1 MFTSKGLSLTPET
14 YSNKM
19 DPFHEKYIDQIVP
32 FFNSNPQFHDEHVKK
47 CASEILFH
55 DLFAIADKEKYD
67 PKYQFPVNTSNPGM
81 SFHIPLVNCGL
92 IPDPVLA
99 SSLFDNIRVM
109 IIRIVLYLRS
119 FSLFNKNANEA
130 HELLGLYNKVKAG
143 AAARLIL
150 SKQGDFRM
158 REAIYNSGNWRWLC
172 DLDWRLFSLGS
183 CSKEMKEEISLLTL
197 RIHCLR
203 GQKAMDGFE
212 SNCIKNESF
221 AEFLTKVQLPLRNL
235 MFLRQQLFIEIIEA
249 AENYTLF
256 GRAKPLELKSAQK
269 HRQMM
274 EEVLK
279 ILKEHHKINYE
290 TSAQNF
296 YKSEILGLH

>member
-1 MFTSKGLSLTPET
+1 
-14 YSNKM
+14 
-19 DPFHEKYIDQIVP
+19 
-32 FFNSNPQFHDEHVKK
+32 
-47 CASEILFH
+47 
-55 DLFAIADKEKYD
+55 
-67 PKYQFPVNTSNPGM
+67 
-81 SFHIPLVNCGL
+81 
-92 IPDPVLA
+92 
-99 SSLFDNIRVM
+99 
-109 IIRIVLYLRS
+109 
-119 FSLFNKNANEA
+119 
-130 HELLGLYNKVKAG
+130 
-143 AAARLIL
+143 
-150 SKQGDFRM
+150 
-158 REAIYNSGNWRWLC
+158 
-172 DLDWRLFSLGS
+172 
-183 CSKEMKEEISLLTL
+183 
-197 RIHCLR
+197 
-203 GQKAMDGFE
+203 MDGFE